1 MCSVASVMFSN
12 SATLWIIAHQTS
24 QSMGFSRQEYWGGLL
39 CPSPGDFPNPGIKLM
54 SPMTPELQTVFFF
67 FFFFL
72 NTEPPGN
79 PEIIM
84 VGFEY
89 DRTGDLM
96 RE

>member
-1 MCSVASVMFSN
+1 
-12 SATLWIIAHQTS
+12 
-24 QSMGFSRQEYWGGLL
+24 
-39 CPSPGDFPNPGIKLM
+39 M

-67 FFFFL
+67 FFL

-79 PEIIM
+79 SEIIM